1 VSGAAEGGSTAAG
14 NSAGAS
20 AAAGSGHSAGVSGSV
35 SSTAGSSGRGTAGRP
50 AAGSGGGNEGTTAG
64 LTPVFR
70 IPLRVHTSLSELTEA
85 ELMPILQEMNE
96 IWLEQAAVC
105 FEIEVTESEENRED
119 GFDFRY
125 TAGEIPIAR
134 GSNGVYQDPHSIWSI
149 DHPRLNDVMKP
160 VMQPTARTTAHE
172 LGHALGLGHENPPPS
187 NDCSRPC
194 HCVELA
200 DDCDEYLMR
209 SGSKGFFISKP
220 EIETARGRAP
230 RFALSDQ
237 GPTQCAEPVFMP

>member
-1 VSGAAEGGSTAAG
+1 
-14 NSAGAS
+14 
-20 AAAGSGHSAGVSGSV
+20 
-35 SSTAGSSGRGTAGRP
+35 
-50 AAGSGGGNEGTTAG
+50 
-64 LTPVFR
+64 
-70 IPLRVHTSLSELTEA
+70 
-85 ELMPILQEMNE
+85 MPILQEMNE